1 MDEKRAAT
9 AFAALSQETRV
20 RLLRLLAETG
30 ASGMRAG
37 ELQAR
42 LGVPSSTLSFHLSAL
57 EQAGLVHATK
67 RGRMMIYALR
77 MAGLRDLLTFVTDTC
92 CFGQPELCG
101 NIARLLPAND
111 QDESAMTAAFNV
123 LFVCT
128 HNSARSIMAEA
139 ILDKVGNGQFHAYS
153 AGSEPV
159 AKPNEEVITNLKHLG
174 HDVSRLRSKSW
185 NEFTGAH
192 APRMD
197 FVIALCDTTQDQACP
212 EFGDRAVTASW
223 PLPDPAKFSGK
234 GPERQVLLNQLY
246 SMINRRLEVF
256 CSLPFGSLDR
266 MSLKARLDELGYST
280 PARA

>member
-57 EQAGLVHATK
+57 EQAGLVHGTK

-77 MAGLRDLLTFVTDTC
+77 IAGLRDLLTFVTETC

-101 NIARLLPAND
+101 DIAGLLPAK
-111 QDESAMTAAFNV
+111 DEEALAITPSFNV

-139 ILDKVGNGQFHAYS
+139 ILDKLGKGQFHAYS
-153 AGSEPV
+153 AGSEPL
-159 AKPNEEVITNLKHLG
+159 AEPNREVVENLKRLG
-174 HDVSRLRSKSW
+174 HDVSRLRTKSW
-185 NEFTGAH
+185 NEFAKAD

-197 FVIALCDTTQDQACP
+197 FVIALCDTSQGQACP

-223 PLPDPAKFSGK
+223 PLPDPTKFSGT
-234 GPERQVLLNQLY
+234 GPERHVLLNQLY
-246 SMINRRLEVF
+246 SMIQRRLEIF

>member
-1 MDEKRAAT
+1 MDEKRAAA

-77 MAGLRDLLTFVTDTC
+77 IAGLRDLL
-92 CFGQPELCG
+92 
-101 NIARLLPAND
+101 PAD
-111 QDESAMTAAFNV
+111 DEEALAITPSFNV

-139 ILDKVGNGQFHAYS
+139 ILDKLGNGQFHAYS

-197 FVIALCDTTQDQACP
+197 FIIALCDTSQGQACP

-223 PLPDPAKFSGK
+223 PLPDPTKFSGT
-234 GPERQVLLNQLY
+234 GPERHVLLNQLY
-246 SMINRRLEVF
+246 CMIQRRLEIF

-280 PARA
+280 PAKA